1 MSTIRDVAERAGV
14 SISTVSHVINATRHV
29 NAATRARV
37 QAAMIALDYQPNR
50 LARSLRN
57 RRTHTLG
64 VLLPNSANPF
74 FAQILLG
81 IEAACFDQGYNVIL
95 GNANE
100 LAERELA
107 YLDVLLSKQV
117 DGILLVSTG
126 AYEEA
131 LHFLAARHAPV
142 VMVDRSPG
150 EAYAAT
156 IDTVFTDNQG
166 GGVLAT
172 RHLLGLAHRRIACI
186 GGPSQLTSS
195 AGRVVGYRQAMAEA
209 GLAVDEA
216 LILSGDFQHEGGYQ
230 AARTLL
236 ALPEPPTAIFVCNDL
251 MAVGA
256 LCAIHEAGLRV
267 PADVSVVGFDNIAL
281 AQYSVPRLTTI
292 SQPTAAIG
300 QAAVRLLLER
310 LQDRDAPARHERL
323 PVALIERDSCGVP
336 GGKHP

>member
-14 SISTVSHVINATRHV
+14 SISTVSHVINETRHV

-37 QAAMIALDYQPNR
+37 LDAMTELDYQPNR

-81 IEAACFDQGYNVIL
+81 IEAACFDHGYNVIL

-117 DGILLVSTG
+117 DGFCWSPP
-126 AYEEA
+126 
-131 LHFLAARHAPV
+131 ARMRRRCASWRRGTPRWSWSIARRAKPTPP
-142 VMVDRSPG
+142 RSN
-150 EAYAAT
+150 
-156 IDTVFTDNQG
+156 TVFTDNQG

-172 RHLLGLAHRRIACI
+172 CHLIGLGHRRIACI

-195 AGRVVGYRQAMAEA
+195 AGRVVGYRQALAEA
-209 GLAVDEA
+209 GLGVDER
-216 LILSGDFQHEGGYQ
+216 LILGGDFQHEGGYQ

-292 SQPTAAIG
+292 GQPTEAIG

-310 LQDRDAPARHERL
+310 LQSRDIPARHERL
-323 PVALIERDSCGVP
+323 PVTLIERDSCGVP

>member
-1 MSTIRDVAERAGV
+1 MPTIHDVARRAGV
-14 SISTVSHVINATRHV
+14 SISTVSHVINETRHV
-29 NAATRARV
+29 NSATRERV
-37 QAAMIALDYQPNR
+37 LAAMVELNYQPNR

-74 FAQILLG
+74 FAQVLLG
-81 IEAACFDQGYNVIL
+81 IEAACFDHGYNFIL

-131 LHFLAARHAPV
+131 LSFLSTRGAPV

-150 EAYAAT
+150 PAYCET
-156 IDTVFTDNQG
+156 IDTVFTDNHG
-166 GGVLAT
+166 GGRLAT
-172 RHLLGLAHRRIACI
+172 EYLLGLGHRRIACI
-186 GGPSQLTSS
+186 SGPSLLTSS
-195 AGRVVGYRQAMAEA
+195 AGRVDGYREA
-209 GLAVDEA
+209 LAAAGAAVDET
-216 LILSGDFQHEGGYQ
+216 LIVPGDFQHESGYQ
-230 AARTLL
+230 ACRALM
-236 ALPEPPTAIFVCNDL
+236 ALPQPPSAIFVCNDL

-267 PADVSVVGFDNIAL
+267 PEDVSVIGFDNIAL
-281 AQYSVPRLTTI
+281 SSYSVPRLTTI
-292 SQPTAAIG
+292 AQPTEQLG
-300 QAAVRLLLER
+300 RTAVDLMLGRLAER
-310 LQDRDAPARHERL
+310 EAPAHNERL
-323 PVALIERDSCGVP
+323 PVWLIERDSCAALDSAIG
-336 GGKHP
+336 